1 MLQSLMFYT
10 ILTFSAIYVLCCCNC
25 YRISVVL
32 TVTYYHNYAL
42 LLMLLFIVVMFCV
55 KLLCKGLV
63 WISSYVPST
72 TYPILLP
79 QFSQDFL
86 KFEIISVYKVIIYTF
101 KVNDF

>member
-1 MLQSLMFYT
+1 M
-10 ILTFSAIYVLCCCNC
+10 YVLFCCNC
-25 YRISVVL
+25 YRISAVL
-32 TVTYYHNYAL
+32 TVTDYPNYGL

-63 WISSYVPST
+63 WIFSYVPST
-72 TYPILLP
+72 TFPILSP